1 MTNGQIPPI
10 NFENL
15 SMPGGIL
22 GKLKWI
28 MVAVLVLAAIV
39 LLTLLKGVYSDWLWF
54 GELGFRGVYL
64 KVLITRAV
72 LFLVGFV
79 AVISVVGLSVLFAYR
94 VTSGPISIDVP
105 DGLVNLTKRAIWI
118 GALLA
123 VIVLAI
129 IMGTIFSSKWELFL
143 RFTNAASF
151 GIQDPMYG
159 RDISFYVFALPTYAF
174 TQGWIFSVFLMS
186 IAASAIISFINFT
199 VRGTSF
205 TLVPSLRNQIAI
217 LGAIAILIAVLGLW
231 IDRLQLVNSENGVV
245 YGATYVDVNAKKH
258 AFLALSVLGILAS
271 VGVVVSSYIER
282 TRLAIG
288 IVGLWVILIVALGT
302 GWPSLLQTFSVDPNE
317 FAKENQYISR
327 NIDFTRTG
335 YGLQGIEEIF
345 YEAEGEVTAELVSE
359 NIATIENIRLWDYRP
374 LTSVYRQIQLIRP
387 YYDFKDADVD
397 RYRIGNEYRQVLL
410 AAREVAPEK
419 LAEDAQTWVNRKLYY
434 THGIGIAMSPVTE
447 FTEEGRPVFFAKDIP
462 ANGQIPISH
471 PDMLDNPDLI
481 VENPRIYYGENTLD
495 YVIVNTNTQELD
507 YQTGEGELAKTNY
520 SGSGGVPV
528 GSFLRKLVYAWEM
541 GDVNI
546 LISSELNS
554 ESRIQYRRAIQDRI
568 SHVAPFL
575 NLDGDPYIVADEG
588 KLKWVQD
595 AYTTSQNMPY
605 SDPVIGELDKKE
617 YNYIRNSVKVVV
629 DAFEGDIIFYLW
641 DPEDPVAETYNR
653 IFPELFT
660 DATLMPDSL
669 RSHMRYPQGL
679 FSVQAEKYIKYHMDN
694 PEHFYGNEDLW
705 AIPQEKFG
713 QGETLQVVE
722 PYYVIMKLPGEAKEE
737 FVLLM
742 PYTPN
747 DRPNMIGWI
756 AARSDGEEYGNIVAF
771 NFPKDRQVY
780 GPEQVEARIDNDQDI
795 SAWFTL
801 RCSEGSTCIR
811 GNLLVIPVGN
821 SILYAEPVYIQA
833 EGVSFPELKK
843 VILATADRVVMADS
857 LTEALYDL
865 TGEIRKE
872 IISAEEAQ
880 TNQASSDDKA
890 SSELNVDQADKIK
903 DSLDNLR
910 KELDALEAL
919 LESLEKGE

>member
-1 MTNGQIPPI
+1 M
-10 NFENL
+10 
-15 SMPGGIL
+15 
-22 GKLKWI
+22 
-28 MVAVLVLAAIV
+28 
-39 LLTLLKGVYSDWLWF
+39 
-54 GELGFRGVYL
+54 
-64 KVLITRAV
+64 
-72 LFLVGFV
+72 
-79 AVISVVGLSVLFAYR
+79 
-94 VTSGPISIDVP
+94 
-105 DGLVNLTKRAIWI
+105 
-118 GALLA
+118 
-123 VIVLAI
+123 
-129 IMGTIFSSKWELFL
+129 
-143 RFTNAASF
+143 
-151 GIQDPMYG
+151 
-159 RDISFYVFALPTYAF
+159 
-174 TQGWIFSVFLMS
+174 
-186 IAASAIISFINFT
+186 
-199 VRGTSF
+199 
-205 TLVPSLRNQIAI
+205 
-217 LGAIAILIAVLGLW
+217 
-231 IDRLQLVNSENGVV
+231 
-245 YGATYVDVNAKKH
+245 
-258 AFLALSVLGILAS
+258 
-271 VGVVVSSYIER
+271 
-282 TRLAIG
+282 
-288 IVGLWVILIVALGT
+288 
-302 GWPSLLQTFSVDPNE
+302 
-317 FAKENQYISR
+317 
-327 NIDFTRTG
+327 
-335 YGLQGIEEIF
+335 
-345 YEAEGEVTAELVSE
+345 
-359 NIATIENIRLWDYRP
+359 
-374 LTSVYRQIQLIRP
+374 
-387 YYDFKDADVD
+387 
-397 RYRIGNEYRQVLL
+397 
-410 AAREVAPEK
+410 
-419 LAEDAQTWVNRKLYY
+419 
-434 THGIGIAMSPVTE
+434 
-447 FTEEGRPVFFAKDIP
+447 
-462 ANGQIPISH
+462 
-471 PDMLDNPDLI
+471 
-481 VENPRIYYGENTLD
+481 
-495 YVIVNTNTQELD
+495 
-507 YQTGEGELAKTNY
+507 
-520 SGSGGVPV
+520 
-528 GSFLRKLVYAWEM
+528 
-541 GDVNI
+541 
-546 LISSELNS
+546 NS

-595 AYTTSQNMPY
+595 AYTTSHNMPY

-857 LTEALYDL
+857 LAEALYDL

-880 TNQASSDDKA
+880 TNQASSDNKA
-890 SSELNVDQADKIK
+890 SSELNIDQADKIK